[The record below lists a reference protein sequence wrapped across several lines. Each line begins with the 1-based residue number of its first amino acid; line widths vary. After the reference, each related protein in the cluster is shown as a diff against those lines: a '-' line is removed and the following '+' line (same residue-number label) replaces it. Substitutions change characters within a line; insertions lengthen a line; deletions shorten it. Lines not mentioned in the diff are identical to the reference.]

1 MSKRVLVVDDEV
13 GIRESLKL
21 ILEKEGYA
29 VGTASN
35 ADEAFKQVRQGGI
48 DLVITDIRMAGMDG
62 VELLKLCKSVS
73 PYTEVIMIT
82 GYASVDS
89 AVESMKEGAYDY
101 ITKPF
106 KKADILRAVSKAV
119 EKQTLALDNLSLKR
133 QVETLETNLVVGVES
148 PQMKEVL
155 GLVNQV
161 ASSQATILILGET
174 GTGKEVIANMI
185 HKLSPRADRP
195 MIKVNCAAIP
205 ETLIEAELFGY
216 ERGAFTGAESR
227 REGRFEAAD
236 KSTIFLD
243 EIGEV
248 PAAVQVKLLRVLQ
261 EGTIERLGSNKSV
274 HVDTRIIAATN
285 RHLADMVKEGRF
297 REDLY
302 WRLNV
307 ITINLPVLKE
317 RKEDIPALVTHFLNR
332 YAMKNGKNISGIESK
347 ALHVLLDYDWPGNVR
362 ELENVIERCVVL
374 DRDGII
380 GEDDL
385 PRAITEGVAAAHTRE
400 LLTVQ
405 VGTPLEEVE
414 RLLMEETLKY
424 TKGDKAMASR
434 LLGISTRTLY
444 RKIDR
449 KEDEE

>member
-1 MSKRVLVVDDEV
+1 
-13 GIRESLKL
+13 
-21 ILEKEGYA
+21 
-29 VGTASN
+29 
-35 ADEAFKQVRQGGI
+35 
-48 DLVITDIRMAGMDG
+48 MAGMDG
-62 VELLKLCKSVS
+62 VELLKLSKSVS

-119 EKQTLALDNLSLKR
+119 EKQTLALDNLSLKK
-133 QVETLETNLVVGVES
+133 QVETLESNLIVGVES

-161 ASSQATILILGET
+161 APSQATILILGET

-205 ETLIEAELFGY
+205 ETLIEAELLGF
-216 ERGAFTGAESR
+216 ERGAFTGAESK

-261 EGTIERLGSNKSV
+261 EGTIERLGSNKSIQ
-274 HVDTRIIAATN
+274 VDTRIIAATN
-285 RHLADMVKEGRF
+285 KHLVDMVKEGAF

-307 ITINLPVLKE
+307 ITINLPGLKE
-317 RKEDIPALVTHFLNR
+317 RKEDIPALVTHFLSR
-332 YAMKNGKNISGIESK
+332 YAMKNGKNISGIETK
-347 ALHVLLDYDWPGNVR
+347 ALHILLAYDWPGNVR

-380 GEDDL
+380 GDDDL
-385 PRAITEGVAAAHTRE
+385 PKVIAEGVVAAHTRE
-400 LLTVQ
+400 LLTFQ

-424 TKGDKAMASR
+424 TKGDKAMASK

>member
-1 MSKRVLVVDDEV
+1 MSKHVLVVDDEV

-29 VGTASN
+29 VSTASN
-35 ADEAFKQVRQGGI
+35 ADEAFKQVRQGDI
-48 DLVITDIRMAGMDG
+48 DLLITDIRMAGMDG
-62 VELLKLCKSVS
+62 VELLKLSKSIS

-119 EKQTLALDNLSLKR
+119 EKQTLALDNQSLKK
-133 QVETLETNLVVGVES
+133 QVETLESNLIVGVES
-148 PQMKEVL
+148 QQMKEVL
-155 GLVNQV
+155 SLVNQV
-161 ASSQATILILGET
+161 APSQATILILGET

-185 HKLSPRADRP
+185 HKLSPRSDRP

-274 HVDTRIIAATN
+274 QVDARIIAATN
-285 RHLADMVKEGRF
+285 KHLADMVKEGAF

-307 ITINLPVLKE
+307 ITINLPALKE
-317 RKEDIPALVTHFLNR
+317 RKEDIPALVTHFLSR

-347 ALHVLLDYDWPGNVR
+347 ALHVLLAYDWPGNVR

-380 GEDDL
+380 GDDDL
-385 PRAITEGVAAAHTRE
+385 PKVIAEGVVAAHTRE
-400 LLTVQ
+400 LLTFQ

-414 RLLMEETLKY
+414 RLLMEQTLKY
-424 TKGDKAMASR
+424 TKGDKAMASK

>member
-1 MSKRVLVVDDEV
+1 
-13 GIRESLKL
+13 
-21 ILEKEGYA
+21 
-29 VGTASN
+29 
-35 ADEAFKQVRQGGI
+35 
-48 DLVITDIRMAGMDG
+48 
-62 VELLKLCKSVS
+62 
-73 PYTEVIMIT
+73 
-82 GYASVDS
+82 
-89 AVESMKEGAYDY
+89 
-101 ITKPF
+101 
-106 KKADILRAVSKAV
+106 
-119 EKQTLALDNLSLKR
+119 
-133 QVETLETNLVVGVES
+133 
-148 PQMKEVL
+148 
-155 GLVNQV
+155 
-161 ASSQATILILGET
+161 
-174 GTGKEVIANMI
+174 MI

-362 ELENVIERCVVL
+362 ELENVIERCVGL